1 MQTTYLKHL
10 FLTKTIREKIPEVD
24 AVNPMYT
31 TTTRTEPDCICK
43 SLAEEDAWVAG
54 AACESLMCPSPKH
67 KCNVP

>member
-31 TTTRTEPDCICK
+31 TTTCTEPDCICK
-43 SLAEEDAWVAG
+43 
-54 AACESLMCPSPKH
+54 
-67 KCNVP
+67 